1 MTTTRKVATIL
12 RDVGHGRI
20 VFPGATV
27 PDRLRAFA
35 EQFDRRLEKYLSP
48 VDGVP
53 VELLEAVRSSALA
66 PGKRVRP
73 YLVMT
78 CCKLVGGRA
87 SGAWPAAAAV
97 ECVHAFS
104 LIHDDLPALDDDDLR
119 RGLPTCHKE
128 FGEATAILAGDAL
141 LALSFELLSRHVRD
155 PELAVKMVTEL
166 ARASGWA
173 GMIGGEL
180 ADLLGESHPPEL
192 ELTQRIHEQKTGALF
207 RSACCLGALAGY
219 ADAKTRTRLSRFGQ
233 SLGRAFQIAD
243 DLLDVSTATNQ
254 TGKRVGKDESAGK
267 QSFPRCV
274 GIERARTAA
283 REAVQD
289 AIEVLKPF
297 GAKADDL
304 RALAV
309 FVMARDY

>member
-1 MTTTRKVATIL
+1 MTTTRKAATLL
-12 RDVGHGRI
+12 RDVGHRRI
-20 VFPGATV
+20 AFPGATV
-27 PDRLRAFA
+27 PDRLRVFA
-35 EQFDRRLEKYLSP
+35 EQFDRRLEKYLAP
-48 VDGVP
+48 VDDVP
-53 VELLEAVRSSALA
+53 VELLEAVRCSALA

-73 YLVMT
+73 YLVVT

-87 SGAWPAAAAV
+87 NWAWPVAAAV

-155 PELAVKMVTEL
+155 PVLVVKMVTEL
-166 ARASGWA
+166 ARATGWA

-192 ELTQRIHEQKTGALF
+192 ELTRRIHERKTVALF
-207 RSACCLGALAGY
+207 RAACCLGALAGR
-219 ADAKTRTRLSRFGQ
+219 ADAKTRTRLSLFGQ

-243 DLLDVSTATNQ
+243 DLLDVSTAVNQ
-254 TGKRVGKDESAGK
+254 TGKRVGKDEPSGK

-274 GIERARTAA
+274 GIERARAAA

-289 AIEVLKPF
+289 AIEVLEPF